1 MNSFKKVYT
10 ALNEVSEDDL
20 LTKTKK
26 LASEFEA
33 EDFSESANNYLSD
46 FARTYTTGYK
56 TTIQLVFDI
65 NGSKTE
71 TEPASFFFRRED
83 FSNDDGYSTIE
94 VLTKYICRSIED
106 VGRRHI
112 TSDEQFLLINRF
124 VDEVGEETFYKIAD
138 AIGKGKSFKGIT
150 LEVMVND
157 DNDNSEEIKLGTCDI
172 IITKEKVK

>member
-1 MNSFKKVYT
+1 MNSFKNIYT
-10 ALNEVSEDDL
+10 ALNEASEDDL

-33 EDFSESANNYLSD
+33 KDFLKSANKYLSD

-65 NGSKTE
+65 NGSKVE

-94 VLTKYICRSIED
+94 VLAKYICRSIEE
-106 VGRRHI
+106 VGRKHI
-112 TSDEQFLLINRF
+112 KSDEQFLLINRF
-124 VDEVGEETFYKIAD
+124 LDEVGEETFYKIAD

-150 LEVMVND
+150 LEVMVD
-157 DNDNSEEIKLGTCDI
+157 DGDDSEEVKIGKCDI
-172 IITKEKVK
+172 IIKKEKVK

>member
-1 MNSFKKVYT
+1 MNSFKNVYN
-10 ALNEVSEDDL
+10 ALNEASEDDL

-33 EDFSESANNYLSD
+33 EDFLKSANKYLSD

-65 NGSKTE
+65 NGSKVE
-71 TEPASFFFRRED
+71 TKPTSFFFRRED

-94 VLTKYICRSIED
+94 VLTKYICRSIEE

-124 VDEVGEETFYKIAD
+124 VDEVGEETFDKIVD
-138 AIGKGKSFKGIT
+138 CIIKGKSFKGIT
-150 LEVMVND
+150 LEVMFD
-157 DNDNSEEIKLGTCDI
+157 DGDDSEEVKLGKCDI

>member
-1 MNSFKKVYT
+1 MNSFKNVYS
-10 ALNEVSEDDL
+10 ALNEASENDL

-33 EDFSESANNYLSD
+33 EDFLKSANKYLSD

-65 NGSKTE
+65 NGSKVE
-71 TEPASFFFRRED
+71 TEPTSFFFRRED

-94 VLTKYICRSIED
+94 VLTKYICRSIEE

-112 TSDEQFLLINRF
+112 NNDQQFLLINRF

-138 AIGKGKSFKGIT
+138 AIGKGKSFKGIA
-150 LEVMVND
+150 LEVMVD
-157 DNDNSEEIKLGTCDI
+157 DGDDSEEVKLGKCDI

>member
-1 MNSFKKVYT
+1 MNSFKNIYS
-10 ALNEVSEDDL
+10 ALNEASEDDL

-33 EDFSESANNYLSD
+33 EDFLKSANKYLSD
-46 FARTYTTGYK
+46 FSRTYTTGYK

-65 NGSKTE
+65 NGSKVE

-83 FSNDDGYSTIE
+83 YSNDDGYSTIE
-94 VLTKYICRSIED
+94 VLTKYICRSIEE

-112 TSDEQFLLINRF
+112 NNDQQFLLINRF

-150 LEVMVND
+150 LEVMVD
-157 DNDNSEEIKLGTCDI
+157 DGDDSEEVKLGTCDI